1 MDDSVIMMISKVEVV
16 STAVVSALFCVAY
29 HFLSRWWKSE
39 FGRTLMVYQLGMT
52 GVLGL
57 STLQLLIGPHMWIT
71 YVGLLVFA
79 VVPIGLAGRL
89 WVLIKARG
97 SHTVPDTEE

>member
-1 MDDSVIMMISKVEVV
+1 MDDSMIMMISKVEII
-16 STAVVSALFCVAY
+16 STAVVSALFCVIY
-29 HFLSRWWKSE
+29 HFTSRWWKSE
-39 FGRTLMVYQLGMT
+39 FGRTLMAYQLGMT

-57 STLQLLIGPHMWIT
+57 SVLQLVIGPRMWIT

-79 VVPIGLAGRL
+79 MVPLALAGRL

-97 SHTVPDTEE
+97 SHTVSKPEE